1 VNYGLRENN
10 GANNPSTL
18 TACTHQPPSW
28 INMGFSAD
36 QYLLFWEFTYPLR
49 WNQVLLQSL
58 WTSYPTWMQM
68 QQFLFHLLCK
78 PHKQFCCRCPKSS
91 INLVQLFLYTSTA
104 CSIIVQNW
112 NSCLKLLNCF
122 VEQLHQ
128 TTFPRIKRHFQ
139 SGICYENTCSS
150 QIHIESAGNSY
161 GTGSLCDVQHGNKP
175 VRDLGFVWYT
185 SQQEV
190 TSNSCQI
197 K

>member
-1 VNYGLRENN
+1 MHSFIIRQMFKKWCWNICNRDVNLCLRENN

-18 TACTHQPPSW
+18 TACTQQSPSW

-78 PHKQFCCRCPKSS
+78 PHKQFCCRCPQSS
-91 INLVQLFLYTSTA
+91 TNSVQLFLYTSTA

-112 NSCLKLLNCF
+112 NCCLKFVNCF

-128 TTFPRIKRHFQ
+128 TTFSRIKNNVMR
-139 SGICYENTCSS
+139 TR
-150 QIHIESAGNSY
+150 
-161 GTGSLCDVQHGNKP
+161 VP
-175 VRDLGFVWYT
+175 VRFTYKVQVTHMELAASVMCSTGT
-185 SQQEV
+185 SQWE
-190 TSNSCQI
+190 T
-197 K
+197 